1 MSWQFEPAFS
11 IHKLPFSTHL
21 HQKLLFPSTQTIFQE
36 LPCRLNVQLTMLH
49 VCVLVI
55 FLFTVC
61 LVHKVT
67 IKQASQLHTIYAL
80 LSVCPLITLGFP
92 VPSDLLPLVLL
103 PLSCVLFFEY
113 RFCIWEKICDTCL
126 RLVYITQHNNLQFSS
141 LCANDHH
148 LFFLQWKVHSAHTT
162 PFKGGGFF
170 PVTNFNWTLPHSTPG
185 LIKHSELFLWK
196 LLLLL

>member
-1 MSWQFEPAFS
+1 MHQRVQDHLPESSTLGTQTGSSAPTRELPFNSRECFLFFILFCFPDILFTNYNSGVSWQFEPAFS
-11 IHKLPFSTHL
+11 IHKLPVSTHL

-55 FLFTVC
+55 FLFIVC

-80 LSVCPLITLGFP
+80 LSVCPLVTLGFP

-103 PLSCVLFFEY
+103 PLSCVLFFEH
-113 RFCIWEKICDTCL
+113 RFCI
-126 RLVYITQHNNLQFSS
+126 
-141 LCANDHH
+141 
-148 LFFLQWKVHSAHTT
+148 
-162 PFKGGGFF
+162 
-170 PVTNFNWTLPHSTPG
+170 
-185 LIKHSELFLWK
+185 
-196 LLLLL
+196 